1 MVAVFLTLLLAVQ
14 QSHVAQKIDIRWV
27 YVSDKLV
34 WESPPKELK
43 KSYDEAAAGVTVF
56 YPTGAF
62 ALVTCTLFRDRK
74 TRRISICHGCGFS
87 IRTGSWIRNS
97 DNSVTIK
104 SRVVYRN
111 LPIIGR
117 PVPDPE
123 VEERWWLR
131 GRSKNRVAA
140 AVQPPTGKFIP
151 LSDLSNLDF
160 LSNIIR
166 FEGGEQK

>member
-14 QSHVAQKIDIRWV
+14 QSHVAQKIDIQWV
-27 YVSDKLV
+27 YVSDNLV

-43 KSYDEAAAGVTVF
+43 KSYDEAAASVTVF

-74 TRRISICHGCGFS
+74 NGRLSICHGCGFS
-87 IRTGSWIRNS
+87 ISKGSWTRNA
-97 DNSVTIK
+97 DDSVIIK

-123 VEERWWLR
+123 VEERWR
-131 GRSKNRVAA
+131 FHGRSKDRVAA
-140 AVQPPTGKFIP
+140 VVQPPTGRYIP
-151 LSDLSNLDF
+151 LSKLSNLDF